1 MTCKQDEVAKQ
12 KEGAAGAGADDEGE
26 VQPEPLDMSFPSGV
40 QKQCTYILLFPIIFP
55 LWLTLPD
62 TRKRKGEQK
71 FLYAIINRCLFSVC
85 FSPTLPPLTLST
97 CSPPP
102 YHIFQCP

>member
-12 KEGAAGAGADDEGE
+12 KEGAAGAGPDDEGE

-62 TRKRKGEQK
+62 TRKRKGEQT

-85 FSPTLPPLTLST
+85 FSNPLPP
-97 CSPPP
+97 
-102 YHIFQCP
+102 

>member
-1 MTCKQDEVAKQ
+1 MKCKQDEVAKQ
-12 KEGAAGAGADDEGE
+12 KDGGAGPDDEGE

-62 TRKRKGEQK
+62 TRKRKGEPT
-71 FLYAIINRCLFSVC
+71 FLYN
-85 FSPTLPPLTLST
+85 
-97 CSPPP
+97 
-102 YHIFQCP
+102 